1 MSDSPEQDRGG
12 HRGDPDL
19 AGYLHKESPRRG
31 EPDALTTLPTPD
43 DPPPQPGG
51 DPYEGDM
58 RDMEKSLVERIAD
71 VDDDRRRSAVQLRKA
86 LETHRDEIS
95 AQRRRDHSAM
105 LLLAGVGIIL
115 LAAMVLLFAELIRTR
130 DAMDARIAAVEQRGQ
145 QPAGPDTTAAD
156 IEAEMDQ
163 LGDAIEAIGDRLT
176 ALEGVSAQRTADLAA
191 SGSATRSAAA
201 TGSAPQI
208 AQVQGEAPDARLA
221 AMLDERL
228 AALEARIDELRAARP
243 VQSDAEA
250 AAIEAAGSSQPKAE
264 TALTTSRT
272 LTTDKDMVV
281 LQLAGLPNRADV
293 EYFIARHQLPKQIY
307 VKVDSLRG
315 RTWYGVIA
323 GLYPDMA
330 AAEAARD
337 ALPPELAKL
346 DIWLRILPAGTQ
358 LEVLKGK
365 G

>member
-1 MSDSPEQDRGG
+1 
-12 HRGDPDL
+12 
-19 AGYLHKESPRRG
+19 
-31 EPDALTTLPTPD
+31 
-43 DPPPQPGG
+43 
-51 DPYEGDM
+51 
-58 RDMEKSLVERIAD
+58 
-71 VDDDRRRSAVQLRKA
+71 
-86 LETHRDEIS
+86 
-95 AQRRRDHSAM
+95 
-105 LLLAGVGIIL
+105 
-115 LAAMVLLFAELIRTR
+115 VLLFAELIRTR

-156 IEAEMDQ
+156 NEAEMDQ

-191 SGSATRSAAA
+191 SGSETRRAAA
-201 TGSAPQI
+201 TGSAPPPTPQI

-228 AALEARIDELRAARP
+228 ASLEARIDELRAARP
-243 VQSDAEA
+243 SPSDTEA
-250 AAIEAAGSSQPKAE
+250 AATEAAGSSNPEAE
-264 TALTTSRT
+264 TVAPATRT

-330 AAEAARD
+330 AAEVARD